1 MVRRHGYI
9 PHRPGLPTVHDVN
22 GGELPLV
29 EVEIKH
35 AAHLAGVLHA
45 KGGERVVL
53 FRCDGLPVR
62 EQLDEQIRRGAFLRS
77 DIAAQLFRGIQQFL
91 TGGGLEVPL
100 LPVLYHMVGGVGAG
114 CFFLCAPR
122 GILRVNF
129 GTDAF
134 VFLLRELVAQ
144 LIQYILQMFLQGFIL
159 EMLFNGILPS
169 PVDPQCDV
177 YMICHL
183 THHSFCQWAAP
194 TRRGAPPA
202 AAASQV
208 LPDGGDGQRAPR
220 GCPDTPAPAPAPR
233 IHKGI

>member
-1 MVRRHGYI
+1 M
-9 PHRPGLPTVHDVN
+9 N

-53 FRCDGLPVR
+53 LRRDGSPVR
-62 EQLDEQIRRGAFLRS
+62 EQLDEQIRCGAFLRS
-77 DIAAQLFRGIQQFL
+77 DIAAQLFCGIQQLL
-91 TGGGLEVPL
+91 TGRGLEVPL

-114 CFFLCAPR
+114 CFFLRAPR
-122 GILRVNF
+122 GILRVDL

-134 VFLLRELVAQ
+134 VLTFWELVAK
-144 LIQYILQMFLQGFIL
+144 LIQHIFQMLLQGFIP

-169 PVDPQCDV
+169 PVDPQRDV

-183 THHSFCQWAAP
+183 THHSFH
-194 TRRGAPPA
+194 R
-202 AAASQV
+202 
-208 LPDGGDGQRAPR
+208 
-220 GCPDTPAPAPAPR
+220 
-233 IHKGI
+233 